1 MTNMIISCPS
11 CPQKLRVPEDLLGRP
26 VKCPKCG
33 IIFDAPPPEAAA
45 EPTQDW
51 AGEAA
56 APSQPGVPPQG
67 NPVVPAP
74 GTPPARRIRRDAE
87 PGRGAL
93 ILTLGIVSIVLPIIG
108 WVPGIAAIVMGRSD
122 QRKIRSGS
130 MDRSA
135 ADTTQA
141 GWICGI
147 IGTVIQLLVCLAC
160 GVYMTAIAAFVA
172 SAKNNPNFGRP
183 PVIQGAPAGPQVP
196 FPPPPDQPKK

>member
-45 EPTQDW
+45 EPTQDGT
-51 AGEAA
+51 GEAA
-56 APSQPGVPPQG
+56 TPTQTGVPPQV
-67 NPVVPAP
+67 NPIVPAP
-74 GTPPARRIRRDAE
+74 GAPPPRRIRRDAE

-122 QRKIRSGS
+122 QRKIRSGL
-130 MDRSA
+130 MDRNA

-160 GVYMTAIAAFVA
+160 GVYMTAIVAFVA
-172 SAKNNPNFGRP
+172 SAKNNPAFGRP
-183 PVIQGAPAGPQVP
+183 PVIQGGPQA
-196 FPPPPDQPKK
+196 PPLPAPPGQPKN